1 MNRILAALDVPTT
14 REAVSMADRIRTH
27 VAGLKIGSQLF
38 TAEGPSLVRDLV
50 ERGDRIFLDLKYHD
64 IPNTVA
70 EAVRSAAFLGVW
82 MVNVHASGGTKMMK
96 AAREAADQAADT
108 RGSRPIVI
116 AVTVL
121 TSFDEDGFRAIGVN
135 RPIAAQVE
143 ALAAM
148 AQDAGLDGV
157 VASPHEIAVIR
168 ARCGSQFQI
177 VTPGIRAGAV
187 SPGDDQAR
195 TMTGAEAVS
204 AGATYV
210 VVGRPI
216 LRAANPAAAA
226 AQIAEDI
233 ASDEQRASSNERRA
247 TSDE

>member
-1 MNRILAALDVPTT
+1 MNRILAALDVPTA
-14 REAVSMADRIRTH
+14 RDAVRMADRIRSH

-38 TAEGPSLVRDLV
+38 TAEGPPLVRELV
-50 ERGDRIFLDLKYHD
+50 DRGDRIFLDLKYHD

-70 EAVRSAAFLGVW
+70 EAVRSAALLGVW
-82 MVNVHASGGTKMMK
+82 MVNVHASGGMKMMA
-96 AAREAADQAADT
+96 AARDAADQAADS
-108 RGSRPIVI
+108 RGSRPILI

-121 TSFDEDGFRAIGVN
+121 TSFDEDSYRATGVN

-157 VASPHEIAVIR
+157 VASPHEIGIVR
-168 ARCGSQFQI
+168 ARCGPQFHI
-177 VTPGIRAGAV
+177 VTPGIRTGAV

-195 TMTGAEAVS
+195 TMSAADAVR

-216 LRAANPAAAA
+216 LRAGDPGAAAA
-226 AQIAEDI
+226 EIA
-233 ASDEQRASSNERRA
+233 A
-247 TSDE
+247 TL

>member
-1 MNRILAALDVPTT
+1 MNRILAALDVPTA
-14 REAVSMADRIRTH
+14 RDAVRMADRIRSH

-38 TAEGPSLVRDLV
+38 TAEGPPLVRELV
-50 ERGDRIFLDLKYHD
+50 DRGDRIFLDLKYHD

-70 EAVRSAAFLGVW
+70 EAVRSAALLGVW
-82 MVNVHASGGTKMMK
+82 MVNVHASGGMKMMT
-96 AAREAADQAADT
+96 AARDAADQAADS
-108 RGSRPIVI
+108 RGSRPILI

-121 TSFDEDGFRAIGVN
+121 TSFDEDSYRATGVN

-157 VASPHEIAVIR
+157 VASPHEIGIVR
-168 ARCGSQFQI
+168 ARCGPEFHI
-177 VTPGIRAGAV
+177 VTPGIRTGAV

-195 TMTGAEAVS
+195 TMSAADAVR

-216 LRAANPAAAA
+216 LRAGDPGAAAA
-226 AQIAEDI
+226 EIA
-233 ASDEQRASSNERRA
+233 A
-247 TSDE
+247 TL

>member
-1 MNRILAALDVPTT
+1 MNRILAALDVPTA
-14 REAVSMADRIRTH
+14 RDAVRMADRIRSH

-38 TAEGPSLVRDLV
+38 TAEGPPLVRELV
-50 ERGDRIFLDLKYHD
+50 DRGDRIFLDLKYHD

-70 EAVRSAAFLGVW
+70 EAVRSAALLGVW
-82 MVNVHASGGTKMMK
+82 MVNVHASGGMKMMT
-96 AAREAADQAADT
+96 AARDAADQAADS
-108 RGSRPIVI
+108 RGSRPILI

-121 TSFDEDGFRAIGVN
+121 TSFDEDSYRATGVN

-157 VASPHEIAVIR
+157 VASPHEIEIVR
-168 ARCGSQFQI
+168 ARCGPQFHI
-177 VTPGIRAGAV
+177 VTPGIRTGAV

-195 TMTGAEAVS
+195 TMSAADAVR

-216 LRAANPAAAA
+216 LRAGDPGAAAA
-226 AQIAEDI
+226 EIA
-233 ASDEQRASSNERRA
+233 A
-247 TSDE
+247 TL

>member
-1 MNRILAALDVPTT
+1 MNRILAALDVPTA
-14 REAVSMADRIRTH
+14 RDAVRMADRIRSH

-38 TAEGPSLVRDLV
+38 TAEGPPLVRELV
-50 ERGDRIFLDLKYHD
+50 DRGDRIFLDLKYHD

-70 EAVRSAAFLGVW
+70 EAVRSAALLGVW
-82 MVNVHASGGTKMMK
+82 MVNVHASGGMKMMT
-96 AAREAADQAADT
+96 AARDAADQAADS
-108 RGSRPIVI
+108 RGSRPILI

-121 TSFDEDGFRAIGVN
+121 TSFDEDSYRATGVN

-157 VASPHEIAVIR
+157 VASPHEIGIVR
-168 ARCGSQFQI
+168 ARCGPQFHI
-177 VTPGIRAGAV
+177 VTPGIRTGAV

-195 TMTGAEAVS
+195 TMSAADAVR

-216 LRAANPAAAA
+216 LRAGDPGAAAA
-226 AQIAEDI
+226 EIA
-233 ASDEQRASSNERRA
+233 A
-247 TSDE
+247 TL

>member
-1 MNRILAALDVPTT
+1 MNRILAALDVPTACD
-14 REAVSMADRIRTH
+14 AVRMADRIRSH

-38 TAEGPSLVRDLV
+38 TAEGPPLVRELV
-50 ERGDRIFLDLKYHD
+50 DRGDRIFLDLKYHD

-70 EAVRSAAFLGVW
+70 EAVRSAALLGVW
-82 MVNVHASGGTKMMK
+82 MVNVHASGGMKMMT
-96 AAREAADQAADT
+96 AARDAADQAADS
-108 RGSRPIVI
+108 RGSRPILI

-121 TSFDEDGFRAIGVN
+121 TSFDEDSYRATGVN

-157 VASPHEIAVIR
+157 VASPHEIGIVR
-168 ARCGSQFQI
+168 ARCGPQFHI
-177 VTPGIRAGAV
+177 VTPGIRTGAV

-195 TMTGAEAVS
+195 TMSAADAVR

-216 LRAANPAAAA
+216 LRAGDPGAAAA
-226 AQIAEDI
+226 EIA
-233 ASDEQRASSNERRA
+233 A
-247 TSDE
+247 TL

>member
-1 MNRILAALDVPTT
+1 MNRILAALDVPTA
-14 REAVSMADRIRTH
+14 RDAVRMADRIRSH

-38 TAEGPSLVRDLV
+38 TAEGPALVRELV
-50 ERGDRIFLDLKYHD
+50 DRGDRIFLDLKYHD

-70 EAVRSAAFLGVW
+70 EAVRSAALLRVW
-82 MVNVHASGGTKMMK
+82 MVNVHASGGMKMMA
-96 AAREAADQAADT
+96 AARDAADQAAGSP
-108 RGSRPIVI
+108 GSRPILI

-121 TSFDEDGFRAIGVN
+121 TSFDEDSYRATGVN

-157 VASPHEIAVIR
+157 VASPHEIGIIR
-168 ARCGSQFQI
+168 ARCGPQFQI
-177 VTPGIRAGAV
+177 VTPGIRTGAV

-195 TMTGAEAVS
+195 TMSAADAVR

-216 LRAANPAAAA
+216 LRAGDPGAAAA
-226 AQIAEDI
+226 EIA
-233 ASDEQRASSNERRA
+233 A
-247 TSDE
+247 TI

>member
-14 REAVSMADRIRTH
+14 REAVSMADRIRPH

-38 TAEGPSLVRDLV
+38 TAEGPSLVRELV
-50 ERGDRIFLDLKYHD
+50 DRGDRIFLDLKYHD

-70 EAVRSAAFLGVW
+70 EAVRSAALLGVW
-82 MVNVHASGGTKMMK
+82 MVNVHASGGVRMMQ
-96 AAREAADQAADT
+96 AARDAADQAADT

-121 TSFDEDGFRAIGVN
+121 TSFDEDSFRAIGVS

-168 ARCGSQFQI
+168 ARCGAQFQI
-177 VTPGIRAGAV
+177 VTPGIRTGAV
-187 SPGDDQAR
+187 AANDDQAR
-195 TMTGAEAVS
+195 TMSAADAVR

-216 LRAANPAAAA
+216 LRAADPRGAAAA
-226 AQIAEDI
+226 IAD
-233 ASDEQRASSNERRA
+233 SLVSNELGA
-247 TSDE
+247 TSNDR

>member
-14 REAVSMADRIRTH
+14 RDAVSMADRIRTH

-38 TAEGPSLVRDLV
+38 TAEGPPLVRELV
-50 ERGDRIFLDLKYHD
+50 DRGDRIFLDLKYHD

-70 EAVRSAAFLGVW
+70 EAVRSAALLGVW
-82 MVNVHASGGTKMMK
+82 MVNVHASGGMKMMA
-96 AAREAADQAADT
+96 AARDAADQAADS
-108 RGSRPIVI
+108 RGSRPILI

-121 TSFDEDGFRAIGVN
+121 TSFDEDSYRATGVN

-157 VASPHEIAVIR
+157 VASPHEIGIVR
-168 ARCGSQFQI
+168 ARCGPQFHI
-177 VTPGIRAGAV
+177 VTPGIRTGAV

-195 TMTGAEAVS
+195 TMSAADAVR

-216 LRAANPAAAA
+216 LRAGDPGAAAA
-226 AQIAEDI
+226 EIA
-233 ASDEQRASSNERRA
+233 A
-247 TSDE
+247 TL

>member
-1 MNRILAALDVPTT
+1 MNRILAALDVPTA
-14 REAVSMADRIRTH
+14 RDAVRMADRIRSH

-38 TAEGPSLVRDLV
+38 TAEGPPLVRELV
-50 ERGDRIFLDLKYHD
+50 DRGDRIFLDLKYHD

-70 EAVRSAAFLGVW
+70 EAVRSAALLGVW
-82 MVNVHASGGTKMMK
+82 MVNVHASGGMKMMA
-96 AAREAADQAADT
+96 AARDAADRAADS
-108 RGSRPIVI
+108 RGSRPILI

-121 TSFDEDGFRAIGVN
+121 TSFDEDSYRATGVN

-157 VASPHEIAVIR
+157 VASPHEIGIVR
-168 ARCGSQFQI
+168 ARCGPQFHI
-177 VTPGIRAGAV
+177 VTPGIRTGAV

-195 TMTGAEAVS
+195 TMSAADAVR

-216 LRAANPAAAA
+216 LRAGDPGAAAA
-226 AQIAEDI
+226 EIA
-233 ASDEQRASSNERRA
+233 A
-247 TSDE
+247 TL